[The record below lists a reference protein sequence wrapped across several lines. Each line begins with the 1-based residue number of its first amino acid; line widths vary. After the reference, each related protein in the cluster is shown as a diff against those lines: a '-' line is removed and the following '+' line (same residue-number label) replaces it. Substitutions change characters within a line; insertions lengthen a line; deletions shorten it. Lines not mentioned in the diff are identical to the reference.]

1 MTNYPTGKNP
11 IDEPRVLIATSLVSG
26 VGALLF
32 AIMPVF
38 AASLAEHYGF
48 GEEQVG
54 DLVATFFLG
63 YTLIGISSIFWILSI
78 NWRIISLVGLV
89 LGVSGIGAMAFLTGY
104 TALTI
109 AMVVGGIGMGTLYA
123 LATAIIGEASDPD
136 RGFGIKLGLE
146 TAPGA
151 ILILVLSAFV
161 VGTFGFTGVIIV
173 FVIVSLMLGASGYFL
188 PERGPKGHGDQTE
201 LDAPGE
207 NKDLSG
213 WLLPFIGLL
222 AGFFYFTGLSGGWGF
237 LEIIGTTKG
246 LDAGGVGT
254 VLFLG
259 MFSTIAG
266 GLFAAWLGDRFGRII
281 PVAAAIGLF
290 IFGILLIRSSTNIW
304 VFGIGSISFLIT
316 LNFVLAFVFGLTAS
330 VDASGRLIV
339 LSAAALSS
347 GVIAGPALAGR
358 IIEASGYE
366 TMLTYAAIG
375 GLICLA
381 LHILLARLADRGT
394 GAAPQEGSTA

>member
-1 MTNYPTGKNP
+1 MSTETARKNP
-11 IDEPRVLIATSLVSG
+11 IDKPRVLVATSLVSG

-38 AASLAEHYGF
+38 AAAIADQFNY

-54 DLVATFFLG
+54 DLVAAFFPG
-63 YTLIGISSIFWILSI
+63 YTLIGVSSMFWILNF
-78 NWRIISLVGLV
+78 NWRVISLIGLA

-109 AMVVGGIGMGTLYA
+109 AMVIGGIGMGTLYA

-151 ILILVLSAFV
+151 ILILILSAYV
-161 VGTFGFTGVIIV
+161 VGAFGFKGVV
-173 FVIVSLMLGASGYFL
+173 FVFVGVSLLLGASGYFL
-188 PERGPKGHGDQTE
+188 PVSGPKGHHGPDGASRTDE
-201 LDAPGE
+201 KLE
-207 NKDLSG
+207 LSG

-222 AGFFYFTGLSGGWGF
+222 AGFFYFSGLAGGWGF
-237 LEIIGTTKG
+237 LEIIGDTKG
-246 LDAGGVGT
+246 LSAGGVGN

-266 GLFAAWLGDRFGRII
+266 GLFAAWLGDRFGRVI
-281 PVAAAIGLF
+281 PLAGAIGLYVV
-290 IFGILLIRSSTNIW
+290 GILLIRSSTNIW
-304 VFGIGSISFLIT
+304 IFGIGSISFLIT
-316 LNFVLAFVFGLTAS
+316 LNFALAFVFGLTAS
-330 VDASGRLIV
+330 VDVSGRLIV

-347 GVIAGPALAGR
+347 GAVVGPALAGR
-358 IIEASGYE
+358 LIEARGYE
-366 TMLTYAAIG
+366 TMLAFVALS
-375 GLICLA
+375 GLLCLG
-381 LHILLARLADRGT
+381 LHILLVHLSKDIT
-394 GAAPQEGSTA
+394 N